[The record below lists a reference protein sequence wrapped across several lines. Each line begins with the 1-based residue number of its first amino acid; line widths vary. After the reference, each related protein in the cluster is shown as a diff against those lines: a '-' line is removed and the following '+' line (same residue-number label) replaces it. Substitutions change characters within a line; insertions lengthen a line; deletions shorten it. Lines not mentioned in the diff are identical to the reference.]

1 MIALAA
7 IAFNRPR
14 LVSEQIRLL
23 DKYLE
28 DAWSLVVY
36 DASTDISA
44 SEEIA
49 SSVDHRNVSRVPFGF
64 NAHDEALNDS
74 AAILLRTDAPYI
86 GFLDHDIFPT
96 QPTTLIDK
104 IEASGFYGVGQR
116 HAPTGHLYLWPGFCF
131 FSRAW
136 LAGRTLDFR
145 GIRGDN
151 PADNGDT
158 GSGMWPLFENEDWS
172 QLYRVDHGYKAIRP
186 PDSYG
191 LQSWGVETLGDW
203 LHVSNGSHWMK
214 IPDPDERDRLV
225 YDMIAS
231 L

>member
-1 MIALAA
+1 MIALAT
-7 IAFNRPR
+7 IAFGRPK
-14 LVSEQIRLL
+14 LILEQGRLL
-23 DKYLE
+23 NKYLT
-28 DAWSLVVY
+28 DPFSLFVFDNSPGTQVHER
-36 DASTDISA
+36 T
-44 SEEIA
+44 
-49 SSVDHRNVSRVPFGF
+49 GG
-64 NAHDEALNDS
+64 AHDAALNE
-74 AAILLRTDAPYI
+74 AAEFLFAHPAPYI

-131 FSRAW
+131 FSREW
-136 LAGRTLDFR
+136 LNGRTLDFR

-225 YDMIAS
+225 YDMIAA